1 MARLSELSQ
10 HYFDLL
16 SANSEDPKIFYELIN
31 KSFKLLEFSDLD
43 VAVRFGMSKPSVSR
57 WKNGRTAPHPAMRP
71 PVYKWF
77 AKRTK
82 EAMDAIC
89 SEYNLVPA
97 ASALEIPLVEKQ
109 LELAK
114 LFTRREKEGE
124 SDLLNNE
131 IVRVE
136 TEVDCEKESFA
147 YALTKQKDAMDASLD
162 KVITILNEI
171 ASNDK

>member
-1 MARLSELSQ
+1 MTKLSELSQ

-16 SANSEDPKIFYELIN
+16 NANSEDSNMFYELIN

-71 PVYKWF
+71 PAYKWF

-82 EAMDAIC
+82 EAMNAIC
-89 SEYNLVPA
+89 SEYNLIPA
-97 ASALEIPLVEKQ
+97 ASVLEIPLVEKQ

-114 LFTRREKEGE
+114 LFACREKESE
-124 SDLLNNE
+124 SNLLNDE
-131 IVRVE
+131 ILRVE
-136 TEVDCEKESFA
+136 TEVDREKESFA
-147 YALTKQKDAMDASLD
+147 YALTKQKDAMDVSLD
-162 KVITILNEI
+162 KAISILDQRKAI
-171 ASNDK
+171 R